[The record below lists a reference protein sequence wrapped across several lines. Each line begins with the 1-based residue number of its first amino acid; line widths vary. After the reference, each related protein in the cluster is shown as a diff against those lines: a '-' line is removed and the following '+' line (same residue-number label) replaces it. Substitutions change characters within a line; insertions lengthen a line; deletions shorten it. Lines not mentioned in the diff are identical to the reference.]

1 MSTAAEIYEKVKLKL
16 LINNKTNKVIFAE
29 AGKDFVDVH
38 FSILSFPLQTII
50 KPTFKDQNQQGCLGN
65 LYHSVESLS
74 NNFFRYYHTKDSIM
88 NPETRLYFGGKT
100 LYQKGDKF
108 SAAATRKVYSCSNQ
122 CRDHVAYDPHTICYY
137 CRGTMSGLINIT
149 SPYKGECGIVKG
161 ASGYM
166 VMDNLEVQPISA
178 YVYMN
183 SLSTLNIQQADVEE
197 RIIQIRLDK
206 VITQVESLILL
217 EASLQSKTVL
227 TKVFLEA

>member
-88 NPETRLYFGGKT
+88 NPETRLYFG
-100 LYQKGDKF
+100 
-108 SAAATRKVYSCSNQ
+108 
-122 CRDHVAYDPHTICYY
+122 
-137 CRGTMSGLINIT
+137 
-149 SPYKGECGIVKG
+149 ECGIVKG

-217 EASLQSKTVL
+217 GKEVN
-227 TKVFLEA
+227 

>member
-108 SAAATRKVYSCSNQ
+108 SAAAT
-122 CRDHVAYDPHTICYY
+122 
-137 CRGTMSGLINIT
+137 T

-206 VITQVESLILL
+206 ALALM